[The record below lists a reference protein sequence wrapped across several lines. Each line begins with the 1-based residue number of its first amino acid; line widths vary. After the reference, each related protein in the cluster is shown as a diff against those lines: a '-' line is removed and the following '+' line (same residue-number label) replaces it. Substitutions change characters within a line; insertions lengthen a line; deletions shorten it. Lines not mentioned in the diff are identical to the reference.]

1 MGCARRGA
9 GVLRATKLASQR
21 RNAEMKN
28 PLASN
33 TTRPALRHALV
44 TALAFCAL
52 AAFSARVAS
61 AGGSAYFNH
70 DINWQYTGDLYF
82 SVAGGPA
89 NTCGDLWAD
98 RNDAGFTITSGWLC
112 TDANGN
118 STKGPWSWANQ
129 ASDETAFV
137 YIRWPDGSST
147 NGGATHIWDKSA
159 PTAAIT
165 SGGGAPPSSFSGT
178 GSDTQYGA
186 CFNSNWTPSES
197 FARF

>member
-82 SVAGGPA
+82 SVAGGA
-89 NTCGDLWAD
+89 GDNCRGLWA
-98 RNDAGFTITSGWLC
+98 
-112 TDANGN
+112 
-118 STKGPWSWANQ
+118 GP
-129 ASDETAFV
+129 
-137 YIRWPDGSST
+137 
-147 NGGATHIWDKSA
+147 H
-159 PTAAIT
+159 
-165 SGGGAPPSSFSGT
+165 GGGVPSHSGL
-178 GSDTQYGA
+178 
-186 CFNSNWTPSES
+186 
-197 FARF
+197 